1 MCIRDSI
8 YRQEDPNFGMRLKPD
23 MLMLSGL
30 EAQTLTAFQQQM
42 EQNHSPKTLYFGDL
56 KTAIAKEG
64 TTTKYEVVY
73 IEVKDQLVN
82 GKGDAVS
89 SSVNL

>member
-1 MCIRDSI
+1 M
-8 YRQEDPNFGMRLKPD
+8 MA
-23 MLMLSGL
+23 GL

-42 EQNHSPKTLYFGDL
+42 EQNHSPKTLFFGDV

-73 IEVKDQLVN
+73 IRDKRQF
-82 GKGDAVS
+82 S
-89 SSVNL
+89 Q